1 MSASSGAPELPFG
14 ARPKG
19 RRYVMV
25 ATTGAWSGQTAFFR
39 WHSSSFVWA
48 AMTSLPHIDG
58 IHRARRA
65 RRSDSSKVADV
76 DSGR

>member
-1 MSASSGAPELPFG
+1 
-14 ARPKG
+14 
-19 RRYVMV
+19 MV

-48 AMTSLPHIDG
+48 AMTSLQHIDG

-65 RRSDSSKVADV
+65 QRPDSSKVADV
-76 DSGR
+76 DSAR